1 MVTNISIFSFQPGA
15 TPHGS
20 WGGSPKRQSRRMF
33 SRRPEPRRSRIR
45 DQFLRWLCWLLA
57 VTGQGLFWLATRL
70 YRGGFLSRKR
80 SWRLIQWSSSLNQS
94 AIRIMRRARW

>member
-1 MVTNISIFSFQPGA
+1 MVMTAFLLPFQPGA

-20 WGGSPKRQSRRMF
+20 WCGSPKRQ

-57 VTGQGLFWLATRL
+57 VTGQGLFRLATRL
-70 YRGGFLSRKR
+70 HRWRVLNRR
-80 SWRLIQWSSSLNQS
+80 QSWRLIQWSSSLNQS

>member
-1 MVTNISIFSFQPGA
+1 MVMTNSILHFQASTP
-15 TPHGS
+15 PHGS
-20 WGGSPKRQSRRMF
+20 WGGVPKRGSL
-33 SRRPEPRRSRIR
+33 SKRPEPRRSRIR
-45 DQFLRWLCWLLA
+45 DQFLRWSCWLLA

-70 YRGGFLSRKR
+70 HRRGVLNRRR

>member
-1 MVTNISIFSFQPGA
+1 MVMNVSIFQFQSGT

-20 WGGSPKRQSRRMF
+20 WGDLPKRQ
-33 SRRPEPRRSRIR
+33 SRRPEPRRSWIK

-70 YRGGFLSRKR
+70 YRCGLLSRKR
-80 SWRLIQWSSSLNQS
+80 SWSLIQWSSACNQT